1 MSGRGLLS
9 RLTAN
14 RPADPIPELESII
27 HHLKVLLNTCIGD
40 SPCAEAFGIVDFVD
54 IMHDFPVAV
63 QILQRSIRSTI
74 VQYEPR
80 LTNINVRAVMSDD
93 PMILCFEI
101 TGRLADDSR
110 RGVVRLRTEL
120 ASTGRINVS

>member
-9 RLTAN
+9 RIAAK
-14 RPADPIPELESII
+14 RPADPIPELDSIV

-40 SPCAEAFGIVDFVD
+40 SPCAESFGIIDFVD
-54 IMHDFPVAV
+54 IMHDFPVAIQV
-63 QILQRSIRSTI
+63 LQRSIRATI
-74 VQYEPR
+74 IQYELR
-80 LTNINVRAVMSDD
+80 LININVRAVISDD

-101 TGRLADDSR
+101 TGRLANDSR